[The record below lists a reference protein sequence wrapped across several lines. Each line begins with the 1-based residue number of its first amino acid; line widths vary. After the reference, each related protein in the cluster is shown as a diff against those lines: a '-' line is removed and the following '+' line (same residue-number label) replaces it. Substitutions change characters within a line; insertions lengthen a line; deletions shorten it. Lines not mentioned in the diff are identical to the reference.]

1 MLFKRSSAANSGE
14 KIGILERMK
23 KALGSTKDNLVSRI
37 ESLISSRRAID
48 DVFLDELE
56 GILLGA
62 DIGAPASTR
71 IMSDIRTQIKSGT
84 VKTPD
89 DVQAAIRKQLL
100 SILQICGSSDGTAHE
115 APQEVW
121 MVVGVNG
128 TGKTTTCGKLAARQA
143 QEGGHR
149 VLICAADTFR
159 PAAIEQLAVW
169 AQRSGSE
176 LIKSKIGADP
186 SAVLHDALA
195 AATARNIDLVIVDT
209 AGRLHT
215 KSNLMQELEK
225 MKRVAGRKIAGAP
238 HEVLLVIDATTGQ
251 NGLSQAKEFMKAIG
265 ITGLIVTKLD
275 GTAKGGVLF
284 GICQDLRIPVRYI
297 GVGEQLEDLL
307 DFSPEAFVESLFSE
321 KSGSAPNMA

>member
-1 MLFKRSSAANSGE
+1 MFFRRSSEEYPGKKSG
-14 KIGILERMK
+14 IIERMK
-23 KALGSTKDNLVSRI
+23 RALGATKNSLVTRI
-37 ESLISSRRAID
+37 ESLISSRPAID
-48 DVFLDELE
+48 EDFLEELE

-62 DIGAPASTR
+62 DIGVPATTS
-71 IMSDIRTQIKSGT
+71 IMSDMRAQIKSGE
-84 VKTPD
+84 VKTSD
-89 DVQAAIRKQLL
+89 DVRAAVRERLL
-100 SILQICGSSDGTAHE
+100 SILRICMHSDATTRNV
-115 APQEVW
+115 PQEVW

-128 TGKTTTCGKLAARQA
+128 TGKTTTCGKLAARLA
-143 QEGGHR
+143 QGGNR

-169 AQRSGSE
+169 AQRSSSE

-195 AATARNIDLVIVDT
+195 AAAARNIDLVIVDT

-225 MKRVAGRKIAGAP
+225 MRRVASRKIAGAP

-251 NGLSQAKEFMKAIG
+251 NGLSQAKEFMKSVG

-284 GICQDLRIPVRYI
+284 GICQDLGIPVRYI
-297 GVGEQLEDLL
+297 GVGEELDDLL
-307 DFSPEAFVESLFSE
+307 EFSPEAFVDSLFNETPGYFS
-321 KSGSAPNMA
+321 STP